1 MKNLLSI
8 ILVSCLFVFTACT
21 QQDNQMTNQI
31 DDTGKVISKPVQEQ
45 VIKDLL
51 NKYGESAKFR
61 IERGV
66 AQAASLWKS
75 TDGSE
80 ADFTKFC
87 MDNFIA
93 DSIKLDE
100 VFNTFSKNLESLNGH
115 YNQIM
120 LDLREKM
127 DLDIGE
133 VSDFDLLFASY
144 NPAAHFSDDF
154 FNNKI
159 GFIICLNFPYYT
171 LQEKEDL
178 GKNWSRKEWAY
189 ARMGDVFTARIPA
202 QIQQDFSDALTQA
215 ENYIVNYNIYMG
227 NLIDDNNQTYFPKD
241 MKLIT
246 HWNLRDELKSQ
257 YAKPDGLVHQK
268 MIYEVMKRIIT
279 QTIPEKVINS
289 NAYTWNP
296 YSNKTYKDGKEVQLT
311 AEPDTRYKTLLNNY
325 LASKKIDE
333 YYPKL
338 PSAIAR
344 TFDEDLEIREKDVEL
359 LFTQLISSPIA
370 KQIGELI
377 SQRLGRPLEPFDI
390 WYDGFKS
397 RSAISEDELTKMT
410 SKKYPTVD
418 AFHKD
423 IPNIY
428 TKLGFP
434 KDKAQFIASK
444 IQVDPARGAGHAW
457 GAEMRDQK
465 SHLRTRIP
473 QGKGMDYKGYNIA
486 VHELGH
492 NTEQTITLHD
502 VDYYMLRGVPNTAF
516 TEAWAFVFQQR
527 DLELLGIKTNNPDA
541 DALQMID
548 MYWQM
553 YEIMGVALV
562 DMQVWNW
569 MYKNPNA
576 TAEQLKNQVIQIAK
590 DTWNKYYAP
599 VFGKTD
605 EPILAIYSHM
615 IDYPLYLPAYP
626 IGHIVQYQMEQY
638 MKGKNIGSEMV
649 RMLSQGRLVPK
660 IWMEKA
666 VGADLSVGPILQAT
680 QDALAK
686 INAKSGN

>member
-1 MKNLLSI
+1 MNKLMTLI
-8 ILVSCLFVFTACT
+8 FVSLLFVFSACT
-21 QQDNQMTNQI
+21 QQNNKMTTQT
-31 DDTGKVISKPVQEQ
+31 DDTGKVISKATQDKVVAE
-45 VIKDLL
+45 LL
-51 NKYGESAKFR
+51 KKYGESEKFR

-66 AQAASLWKS
+66 SQCASLWKS

-80 ADFTKFC
+80 TDFNKFC
-87 MDNFIA
+87 ADNFIV
-93 DSIKLDE
+93 DSNKLDE
-100 VFNTFSKNLESLNGH
+100 VFNTISKNFESLNGH
-115 YNQIM
+115 FNQIM

-127 DLDIGE
+127 DLDKGE
-133 VSDFDLLFASY
+133 VGDFDLLFASY
-144 NPAAHFSDDF
+144 NPSSHLSDDF

-159 GFIICLNFPYYT
+159 AFIISLNFPYYT

-178 GKNWSRKEWAY
+178 GKNWTRKQWAY
-189 ARMGDVFTARIPA
+189 ARMGDAFTSRIPA
-202 QIQQDFSDALTQA
+202 QVQQDFSDALTQA

-227 NLIDDNNQTYFPKD
+227 NLIDDKNQTFFPKD

-257 YAKPDGLVHQK
+257 YAKPDGLTHQK

-289 NAYTWNP
+289 NEYNWNP
-296 YSNKTYKDGKEVQLT
+296 YTNKTYKDGKEVQLT
-311 AEPDTRYKTLLNNY
+311 AEPDTRYKTLWNNY
-325 LASKKIDE
+325 LAEKKIDE

-338 PSAIAR
+338 PTAMAR
-344 TFDEDLEIREKDVEL
+344 TFDEDLEIREKDVEQ
-359 LFTQLISSPIA
+359 LFTQLVSSPIA

-377 SQRLGRPLEPFDI
+377 SKRLGRPLEPFDI

-397 RSAISEDELTKMT
+397 RGAISENELTKIT
-410 SKKYPTVD
+410 SAKYPNVE
-418 AFHKD
+418 AFQKD

-428 TKLGFP
+428 QKLGFSNE
-434 KDKAQFIASK
+434 KSNFIASK

-502 VDYYMLRGVPNTAF
+502 VDYFMLHGVPNTAF
-516 TEAWAFVFQQR
+516 TETWAFVFQQR
-527 DLELLGIKTNNPDA
+527 DLDLLGMKTQNPDA
-541 DALQMID
+541 EALQMID

-553 YEIMGVALV
+553 YEIMGVSLV

-576 TAEQLKNQVIQIAK
+576 TPDQLKNQVIQIAK
-590 DTWNKYYAP
+590 DIWNKYYAP
-599 VFGKTD
+599 VIGKKD

-626 IGHIVQYQMEQY
+626 IGHIVQYQIEQY
-638 MKGKNIGSEMV
+638 IKGKNIGNEMM
-649 RMLSQGRLVPK
+649 RMLTQGKIVPK
-660 IWMEKA
+660 IWMENA
-666 VGADLSVGPILQAT
+666 VGGTLSVDPILKSTQEALDKISAT
-680 QDALAK
+680 NK
-686 INAKSGN
+686 

>member
-1 MKNLLSI
+1 MNKLMTLI
-8 ILVSCLFVFTACT
+8 FVSLLFVFSACT
-21 QQDNQMTNQI
+21 QQNNKMTTPADN
-31 DDTGKVISKPVQEQ
+31 TGKVISKATQDKVVAE
-45 VIKDLL
+45 LL
-51 NKYGESAKFR
+51 KKYGESEKFR

-66 AQAASLWKS
+66 SQCASLWQS
-75 TDGSE
+75 TDGNE
-80 ADFTKFC
+80 TDFNKFC
-87 MDNFIA
+87 ADNFIV
-93 DSIKLDE
+93 DSNKLDE
-100 VFNTFSKNLESLNGH
+100 VFNTISKNFESLNGH
-115 YNQIM
+115 FNQIM

-127 DLDIGE
+127 DLDKGE
-133 VSDFDLLFASY
+133 VGDFDLLFASY
-144 NPAAHFSDDF
+144 NPSSHLSDDF

-159 GFIICLNFPYYT
+159 AFIISLNFPYYT

-178 GKNWSRKEWAY
+178 GKNWNRKQWAY
-189 ARMGDVFTARIPA
+189 ARMGDAFTSRIPA
-202 QIQQDFSDALTQA
+202 QVQQDFSDALTQA

-227 NLIDDNNQTYFPKD
+227 NLIDDKNQTFFPKD

-257 YAKPDGLVHQK
+257 YAKPDGLTRQK

-289 NAYTWNP
+289 NEYNWNP
-296 YSNKTYKDGKEVQLT
+296 FTNKTYKDGKEVQLT
-311 AEPDTRYKTLLNNY
+311 AEPDTRYKTLWNNY
-325 LASKKIDE
+325 LAEKKIDE

-338 PSAIAR
+338 PTAMAR
-344 TFDEDLEIREKDVEL
+344 TFDEDLEIREKDVEQ
-359 LFTQLISSPIA
+359 LFTQLVSSPIA

-377 SQRLGRPLEPFDI
+377 SKRLGRPLEPFDI

-397 RSAISEDELTKMT
+397 RGAISENELTKIT
-410 SKKYPTVD
+410 SAKYPNVE

-428 TKLGFP
+428 QKLGFSNE
-434 KDKAQFIASK
+434 KSNFIASK

-502 VDYYMLRGVPNTAF
+502 VDYFMLHGVPNTAF
-516 TEAWAFVFQQR
+516 TETWAFVFQQR
-527 DLELLGIKTNNPDA
+527 DLDLLGMKTQNPDA
-541 DALQMID
+541 EALQMID

-553 YEIMGVALV
+553 YEIMGVSLV

-569 MYKNPNA
+569 MYKNPNS
-576 TAEQLKNQVIQIAK
+576 TPDQLKNQVIQIAK
-590 DTWNKYYAP
+590 DIWNKYYAP
-599 VFGKTD
+599 VIGKKD

-626 IGHIVQYQMEQY
+626 IGHIVQYQIEQY
-638 MKGKNIGSEMV
+638 IKGKNIGNEMM
-649 RMLSQGRLVPK
+649 RMLTQGKIVPK
-660 IWMEKA
+660 IWMENA
-666 VGADLSVGPILQAT
+666 VGGTLSVDPILKSTQEALDKISAT
-680 QDALAK
+680 NK
-686 INAKSGN
+686 

>member
-1 MKNLLSI
+1 MTLI
-8 ILVSCLFVFTACT
+8 FVSLLFVFSACT
-21 QQDNQMTNQI
+21 QQNNKMTTPADN
-31 DDTGKVISKPVQEQ
+31 TGKVISKATQDKVVAE
-45 VIKDLL
+45 LL
-51 NKYGESAKFR
+51 KKYGESEKFR

-66 AQAASLWKS
+66 SQCASLWQS
-75 TDGSE
+75 TDGNE
-80 ADFTKFC
+80 TDFNKFC
-87 MDNFIA
+87 ADNFIV
-93 DSIKLDE
+93 DSNKLDE
-100 VFNTFSKNLESLNGH
+100 VFNTISKNFESLNGH
-115 YNQIM
+115 FNQIM

-127 DLDIGE
+127 DLDKGE
-133 VSDFDLLFASY
+133 VGDFDLLFASY
-144 NPAAHFSDDF
+144 NPSSHLSDDF

-159 GFIICLNFPYYT
+159 AFIISLNFPYYT

-178 GKNWSRKEWAY
+178 GKNWNRKQWAY
-189 ARMGDVFTARIPA
+189 ARMGDAFTSRIPA
-202 QIQQDFSDALTQA
+202 QVQQDFSDALTQA

-227 NLIDDNNQTYFPKD
+227 NLIDDKNQTFFPKD

-257 YAKPDGLVHQK
+257 YAKPDGLTRQK

-289 NAYTWNP
+289 NEYNWNP
-296 YSNKTYKDGKEVQLT
+296 FTNKTYKDGKEVQLT
-311 AEPDTRYKTLLNNY
+311 AEPDTRYKTLWNNY
-325 LASKKIDE
+325 LAEKKIDE

-338 PSAIAR
+338 PTAMAR
-344 TFDEDLEIREKDVEL
+344 TFDEDLEIREKDVEQ
-359 LFTQLISSPIA
+359 LFTQLVSSPIA

-377 SQRLGRPLEPFDI
+377 SKRLGRPLEPFDI

-397 RSAISEDELTKMT
+397 RGAISENELTKIT
-410 SKKYPTVD
+410 SAKYPNVE

-428 TKLGFP
+428 QKLGFSNE
-434 KDKAQFIASK
+434 KSNFIASK

-502 VDYYMLRGVPNTAF
+502 VDYFMLHGVPNTAF
-516 TEAWAFVFQQR
+516 TETWAFVFQQR
-527 DLELLGIKTNNPDA
+527 DLDLLGMKTQNPDA
-541 DALQMID
+541 EALQMID

-553 YEIMGVALV
+553 YEIMGVSLV

-569 MYKNPNA
+569 MYKNPNS
-576 TAEQLKNQVIQIAK
+576 TPDQLKNQVIQIAK
-590 DTWNKYYAP
+590 DIWNKYYAP
-599 VFGKTD
+599 VIGKKD

-626 IGHIVQYQMEQY
+626 IGHIVQYQIEQY
-638 MKGKNIGSEMV
+638 IKGKNIGNEMM
-649 RMLSQGRLVPK
+649 RMLTQGKIVPK
-660 IWMEKA
+660 IWMENA
-666 VGADLSVGPILQAT
+666 VGGTLSVDPILKSTQEALDKISAT
-680 QDALAK
+680 NK
-686 INAKSGN
+686 